1 MLYNMSTV
9 HSVLRIANFTEVE
22 VDSESIWKFYLLK
35 NEI

>member
-9 HSVLRIANFTEVE
+9 HSVLRIANFTEV
-22 VDSESIWKFYLLK
+22 DSESIWKFYLLK